1 MPDPTTTTVYVP
13 TLIET
18 AEQAEQLPIGT
29 VATFPGQALA
39 AVRSDYDTGG
49 WLITTDCDPNVSHE
63 DMIGA
68 TALVPVTATVERR
81 SVQENDNG
89 SQSYFNPEAVKNP
102 GWVGKHIATM
112 PVEARYTTPWTPEEA
127 T

>member
-1 MPDPTTTTVYVP
+1 MPDPITTTLFRPV
-13 TLIET
+13 LIET

-68 TALVPVTATVERR
+68 TALVPATATIETTWKRGLLTDDGSLVQTINRPQDPIHVTRR
-81 SVQENDNG
+81 ITYD
-89 SQSYFNPEAVKNP
+89 
-102 GWVGKHIATM
+102 
-112 PVEARYTTPWTPEEA
+112 TPWTPEEEA
-127 T
+127 